1 MTVVNALIKWA
12 AQLAVA
18 LSAGLLVIIF
28 LSANLDIP
36 AFILRIMVLLAVA
49 LMSAFT
55 ARVFFHRSS
64 PVLIILTA
72 IAASLLAV
80 LIIDHYYRS
89 AYRFAF
95 LDNQFR
101 INLPTIADASQFIL
115 LFLASLPPILIFR
128 RAKKQLPRRKKPII
142 NLNRFFASLSSK
154 THQFFKTVNP
164 KNWRMWNQIKP
175 QRKVSIKHP
184 HLKTPVQKLSVAV
197 PARSGAKKG
206 SPPVRVNK
214 PAKNIK
220 PVKTKLPGR
229 FFRKSDHDV
238 TLVGEEEHVCPYC
251 LEEVHKNDSRGV
263 MVCQECGTW
272 HHLDCWDLTGAC
284 GVAHRNEL

>member
-1 MTVVNALIKWA
+1 MTAVNAMVKWI
-12 AQLAVA
+12 AQLAIS

-28 LSANLDIP
+28 LSAKPDFP
-36 AFILRIMVLLAVA
+36 AFILRVTILLAVA

-64 PVLIILTA
+64 PVLVLLTTF
-72 IAASLLAV
+72 AASFLAL

-89 AYRFAF
+89 AYRFGF

-101 INLPTIADASQFIL
+101 LNLPTIADASQFIL
-115 LFLASLPPILIFR
+115 ILLASLPPILIFR
-128 RAKKQLPRRKKPII
+128 RAKKQLPHRKKPII
-142 NLNRFFASLSSK
+142 NFNRFFAPLLSK
-154 THQFFKTVNP
+154 THQLFDKVNP
-164 KNWRMWNQIKP
+164 KNWKVWDQIKP
-175 QRKVSIKHP
+175 QRKVSIKHSQV
-184 HLKTPVQKLSVAV
+184 KTPVQKLSVAV
-197 PARSGAKKG
+197 PTRSSAIQG
-206 SPPVRVNK
+206 STPVRVKK

-220 PVKTKLPGR
+220 PAKTNLPGR

-238 TLVGEEEHVCPYC
+238 KLVGEEEHVCPYC
-251 LEEVHKNDSRGV
+251 LEEVHKNDNRGV